1 MSAPTDDRR
10 GLLDLRIA
18 KKPPVVL
25 AGSNPVLDAVEQGHF
40 ERSRGK
46 DEPKEPAHRCRA
58 DGEGWPCHAIIDARR
73 AARVRAGR

>member
-18 KKPPVVL
+18 KKPPAVL
-25 AGSNPVLDAVEQGHF
+25 AGTNPVLDAVEAGHF
-40 ERSRGK
+40 ERSRTEK
-46 DEPKEPAHRCRA
+46 EPKEPARLCRSC
-58 DGEGWPCHAIIDARR
+58 GTGWPCAAVNDARR